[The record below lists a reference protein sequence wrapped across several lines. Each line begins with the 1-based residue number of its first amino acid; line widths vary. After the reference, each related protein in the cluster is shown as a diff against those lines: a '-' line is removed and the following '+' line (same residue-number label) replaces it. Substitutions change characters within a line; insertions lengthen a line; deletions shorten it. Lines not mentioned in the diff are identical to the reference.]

1 MISRGTQQTK
11 IAKNVQDEKSL
22 VQNFQEKN
30 VLLRFAVIDITN
42 FSKKKINGFLLE
54 KNNTAI

>member
-42 FSKKKINGFLLE
+42 FSTTKINGFLLE